1 MAGKPRG
8 SAGVQTVRFLLL
20 LLPSLVFGQ
29 YEVDPMTGALH
40 DPATMTALNL
50 GDDGSRLVSIGFD
63 FVYFD
68 QTFNEVWVSSNGF
81 LSFSSDAHLC
91 CNGGILSNAPRN
103 SIYALWTDLTG
114 GSNPYVISSETSFT
128 AGWYDT
134 LEYGSN
140 AQQNFEITLNH
151 GGSFNILFGSVT
163 EMQSHVATIGFTG
176 AGPDDNYLIYRGSN
190 TGSFAFTGYS
200 ITNGLPVLP
209 AQADPAF
216 GFTFDPVQESVAEEA
231 ANDSVVEEV
240 QETAAQEVQETA
252 AQEVSAT
259 ETESTESREGEL
271 SLSQLLALPQL
282 VVAQAEDDQLDT
294 DQTFVLSRASTSAT
308 EDQTLS
314 GLAQVAQRSINS
326 QAGAEIPN
334 TALAGQFPQS
344 ELSGE
349 SAEVFGVYSSADGF
363 SESLAQMM
371 LFNPEF
377 ASPGIGVMSQTDAI
391 NFMNRAVRVTERD
404 TAESS
409 IAEGQSDLIEA
420 MNSPMPYQNITIPP
434 SEFYLPRQIYSRSLS
449 DNQLGLYMMLRGSNT
464 QFEKLIGLQYE

>member
-1 MAGKPRG
+1 MAGKPQG

-20 LLPSLVFGQ
+20 LIPSLAFGQ
-29 YEVDPMTGALH
+29 YEIDPMTGALH

-68 QTFNEVWVSSNGF
+68 QTFDEVWVSSNGF
-81 LSFSSDAHLC
+81 LSFSSGAHLC

-128 AGWYDT
+128 AGWYGT
-134 LEYGSN
+134 LEYRTEL
-140 AQQNFEITLNH
+140 QQNFEITLNY

-163 EMQSHVATIGFTG
+163 DMKSHVVTIGFTG

-209 AQADPAF
+209 SQAEQAF

-231 ANDSVVEEV
+231 ANDSVVE
-240 QETAAQEVQETA
+240 EVQETA

-314 GLAQVAQRSINS
+314 GLAQVVQRSIGS

-334 TALAGQFPQS
+334 TALASQFAQS
-344 ELSGE
+344 GLFGE

-391 NFMNRAVRVTERD
+391 NFMNRAVRVRERD

-420 MNSPMPYQNITIPP
+420 MNSPMPYQNITIPQ
-434 SEFYLPRQIYSRSLS
+434 SEFYQPRQIYSRTLS

>member
-1 MAGKPRG
+1 M
-8 SAGVQTVRFLLL
+8 RFVLL
-20 LLPSLVFGQ
+20 LLPSLAFGQ
-29 YEVDPMTGALH
+29 YEIDPMTGALH

-81 LSFSSDAHLC
+81 LSFSSGAHLC

-140 AQQNFEITLNH
+140 AQQNFEITLNY

-209 AQADPAF
+209 SQPEQAF

-240 QETAAQEVQETA
+240 QETAAQEV
-252 AQEVSAT
+252 SAT
-259 ETESTESREGEL
+259 ETESTESKGGEL

-314 GLAQVAQRSINS
+314 GLAQVVQRSIGS

-334 TALAGQFPQS
+334 TALASQFAQS

-420 MNSPMPYQNITIPP
+420 MNSPMPYQNITIPQ
-434 SEFYLPRQIYSRSLS
+434 SEFYQPRQIYSRTLS

>member
-1 MAGKPRG
+1 
-8 SAGVQTVRFLLL
+8 
-20 LLPSLVFGQ
+20 
-29 YEVDPMTGALH
+29 
-40 DPATMTALNL
+40 
-50 GDDGSRLVSIGFD
+50 
-63 FVYFD
+63 
-68 QTFNEVWVSSNGF
+68 
-81 LSFSSDAHLC
+81 
-91 CNGGILSNAPRN
+91 
-103 SIYALWTDLTG
+103 
-114 GSNPYVISSETSFT
+114 
-128 AGWYDT
+128 
-134 LEYGSN
+134 
-140 AQQNFEITLNH
+140 
-151 GGSFNILFGSVT
+151 
-163 EMQSHVATIGFTG
+163 
-176 AGPDDNYLIYRGSN
+176 
-190 TGSFAFTGYS
+190 
-200 ITNGLPVLP
+200 
-209 AQADPAF
+209 
-216 GFTFDPVQESVAEEA
+216 VQESVAEEA
-231 ANDSVVEEV
+231 ANDSVVE
-240 QETAAQEVQETA
+240 EVQETA

-314 GLAQVAQRSINS
+314 GLAQVAQRSIGS

-334 TALAGQFPQS
+334 TALASQFAQS
-344 ELSGE
+344 GLFGE
-349 SAEVFGVYSSADGF
+349 SAEVFGVYSNADGF

-391 NFMNRAVRVTERD
+391 NFMNRAVRVRERD

-420 MNSPMPYQNITIPP
+420 MNPPMPYQNITIPQ
-434 SEFYLPRQIYSRSLS
+434 SEFYQPRQIYSRSLS

>member
-1 MAGKPRG
+1 M
-8 SAGVQTVRFLLL
+8 RFLLL